1 MNRLPSTTAALD
13 DAERAWWH
21 EHGDLEDRF
30 CWVQPPEVQRILR
43 GEYLERVVAC
53 VRPGDRVL
61 EVGCGAG
68 WLTLLLA
75 ELGSS
80 EVTGIDFS
88 SDQVALAKRAAKQ
101 AGASS
106 VHFEVCALGEMAE
119 RDGGFDV
126 VVMHAFL
133 HHLATDEVDEAIR
146 LAGSVLAPG
155 GRLVV
160 FEPTLFRRG
169 RPTGPWALRAL
180 QRLIWIPM
188 FLHRRGVRPV
198 TPAEADVRQRLSE
211 RQRGVAP
218 FGPAPKEIAFEE
230 DELQPMLQRHVRV
243 DARVRAVSMSL
254 LVAQELLIGELSQ
267 PRAFRLVRRPVLLL
281 ARALDRWL
289 LRAEPPP
296 ASVWVF
302 ELFIGTKA
310 GCSGG

>member
-1 MNRLPSTTAALD
+1 MSRLPSTTAALD

-30 CWVQPPEVQRILR
+30 CWVQPPDVQRVLR

-53 VRPGDRVL
+53 VHPGDRVL

-75 ELGSS
+75 ELGASK
-80 EVTGIDFS
+80 VTGIDFS
-88 SDQVALAKRAAKQ
+88 PHQVALAERAAER
-101 AGASS
+101 AGATG
-106 VHFEVCALGEMAE
+106 VHFEVCTLEEMAE
-119 RDGGFDV
+119 RGGGFDV

-133 HHLATDEVDEAIR
+133 HHLATDEVEA
-146 LAGSVLAPG
+146 AVAHAASVLAPG

-169 RPTGPWALRAL
+169 RPTGPLALRAL
-180 QRLIWIPM
+180 ERLIWIPM
-188 FLHRRGVRPV
+188 FLHRRGLRPV
-198 TPAEADVRQRLSE
+198 APPEADVRRRLNE

-218 FGPAPKEIAFEE
+218 FGPAPKEIAFEA
-230 DELQPMLQRHVRV
+230 DELRPILERHVRV
-243 DARVRAVSMSL
+243 EERVRAVSMSL
-254 LVAQELLIGELSQ
+254 LVAQELLIAELSQ
-267 PRAFRLVRRPVLLL
+267 PSAFRAVRGPVLVL

-302 ELFIGTKA
+302 ELFVGTKD
-310 GCSGG
+310 GCSSG